1 MLKNLASSLGINRM
15 VMALSFARMG
25 DAIGNSILII
35 IVPLYVAK
43 LPAPWFP
50 FPESVRVGVLL
61 ALYGIFAAILQPV
74 IGLISDRIHRRKIL
88 IVIGLIVMA
97 AATLGYVVV
106 SQFVDLVG
114 LRILQG
120 LGAAMTIP
128 TSLAIISVASQKHT
142 RGGSMGVYSTMR
154 MVGFAL
160 GPLIGGYIYDHYNFN
175 IVFIVGAVFVAIGV
189 VLVQLWVKEMPPKK
203 EATAEKKTKFRI
215 FDPAL
220 LSAGIVGAALATFV
234 MASDFSMISTL
245 ETQFNSILNQGAF
258 GFGLAFSALIISRLI
273 FQVPLGRLSDHWG
286 RKPLIIGG
294 LILIA
299 PATALLGYVSTTLQF
314 TSLRVFQGIA
324 SAAIA
329 APAFALASDVAHAG
343 GEGRQLSIVTM
354 GFALGVAVGPL
365 LTGALAVRSFTLPF
379 LLAAGVSLGV
389 AIVVFQF
396 VPETVER
403 GGTKKK
409 KLETQSHPVEGD

>member
-142 RGGSMGVYSTMR
+142 RGGSMGVR
-154 MVGFAL
+154 
-160 GPLIGGYIYDHYNFN
+160 
-175 IVFIVGAVFVAIGV
+175 
-189 VLVQLWVKEMPPKK
+189 
-203 EATAEKKTKFRI
+203 
-215 FDPAL
+215 
-220 LSAGIVGAALATFV
+220 
-234 MASDFSMISTL
+234 
-245 ETQFNSILNQGAF
+245 
-258 GFGLAFSALIISRLI
+258 
-273 FQVPLGRLSDHWG
+273 
-286 RKPLIIGG
+286 
-294 LILIA
+294 
-299 PATALLGYVSTTLQF
+299 
-314 TSLRVFQGIA
+314 
-324 SAAIA
+324 
-329 APAFALASDVAHAG
+329 
-343 GEGRQLSIVTM
+343 
-354 GFALGVAVGPL
+354 
-365 LTGALAVRSFTLPF
+365 
-379 LLAAGVSLGV
+379 
-389 AIVVFQF
+389 
-396 VPETVER
+396 
-403 GGTKKK
+403 
-409 KLETQSHPVEGD
+409 